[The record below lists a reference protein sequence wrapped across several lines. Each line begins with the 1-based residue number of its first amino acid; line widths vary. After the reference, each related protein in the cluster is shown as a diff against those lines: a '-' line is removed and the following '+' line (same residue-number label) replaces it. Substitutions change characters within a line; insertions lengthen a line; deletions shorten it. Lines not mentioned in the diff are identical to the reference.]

1 MIFKER
7 VVMILSLFL
16 SFALP
21 LLFSKLIENDTL
33 KVAKRLVEQRFHEQ
47 LVDFDNHLDDVT
59 LDWTNPDITK
69 AISDH

>member
-1 MIFKER
+1 MMIFKER
-7 VVMILSLFL
+7 VIILSF
-16 SFALP
+16 S